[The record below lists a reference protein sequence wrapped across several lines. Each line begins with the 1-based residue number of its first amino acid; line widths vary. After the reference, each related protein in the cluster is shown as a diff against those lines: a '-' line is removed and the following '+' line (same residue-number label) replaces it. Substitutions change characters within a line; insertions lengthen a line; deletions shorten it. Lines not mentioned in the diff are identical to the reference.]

1 MFNQMRPRS
10 STQGTQYTPADNQD
24 VNAVLQGILAA
35 NQAAI
40 NASTEATNKLVAAM
54 LAQNSHQY
62 SFSKYPVIDLT
73 VAHTNLEITVI
84 RPVSFIQVWSDG
96 GLDGISV
103 RIGQQSNE
111 PIDFRQMQVIPV
123 VDNPEKIYFTNDV
136 RQGRSKAVIYFV
148 QGPYPLSLAIAGQDI
163 SQAELAVRNGSIHSF
178 DRRGDIVWSD
188 DFEENIKKWILVSG
202 TAALTTDYAKNG
214 ASSCALANIAG
225 VGAVGR
231 IDRYLSYP
239 NLSRYG
245 FEISFT
251 QPSANVADYF
261 MYLSLYTGTRLYEA
275 TLFYVVATGVLS
287 VRTPAGYVALGTIP
301 LLAGN
306 DVFNV
311 VKMVADFNTK
321 RYVRVILN
329 NNQFEIP
336 NYDIYNVAAVTVPY
350 MLVSFLH
357 ETNDALVHTSYLDNA
372 IVTMNEV

>member
-73 VAHTNLEITVI
+73 VAHT
-84 RPVSFIQVWSDG
+84 FIQVWSDG